1 MSSEGANEVPASER
15 ETLIEEI
22 LNGRSPYRVECPS
35 CGAAPGA
42 ACYRNGAQRLP
53 HGRRMTAANRELRR
67 EVAAVLR
74 SSEPN
79 DAPTNQ
85 ANDLDARDDAAS
97 RVVPVGQAPLMD
109 EEGWPVPAV
118 TDVVMARWSNDNETI
133 RSGGGDWAWRSLAE
147 SAISALAQAG
157 LLNRAEPD
165 IIECSCQG
173 LAGFA
178 SEPEQ
183 VVRYFVPDG
192 DALHEMLD
200 SLNEAGHMPEIAFRD
215 ARDIAGVAYLIDEGD
230 TTRAAFLAD
239 PGEDRTRYDDA
250 ADDGHSIGMF
260 ECALSELRGPI
271 ATLVAAKKPQPAQ
284 VTLPDQLV
292 EDAANGAD
300 VGVTA

>member
-1 MSSEGANEVPASER
+1 MSSEGASEVPAPER
-15 ETLIEEI
+15 ESLIEEI

-53 HGRRMTAANRELRR
+53 HRQRMTAADRELRR

-74 SSEPN
+74 SSKPS

-85 ANDLDARDDAAS
+85 ATGLEARDDAAS
-97 RVVPVGQAPLMD
+97 RVVPVGQAPLID

-147 SAISALAQAG
+147 TAISALAQAG

-165 IIECSCQG
+165 ITGRSYQG
-173 LAGFA
+173 AAAPGP
-178 SEPEQ
+178 EPEQ

-215 ARDIAGVAYLIDEGD
+215 ARQVAGIAYLIDEGD
-230 TTRAAFLAD
+230 TTRAAFLTD
-239 PGEDRTRYDDA
+239 PGEDRTRYDDS
-250 ADDGHSIGMF
+250 ADESHSIGMF
-260 ECALSELRGPI
+260 ERPLSELRGPI

-284 VTLPDQLV
+284 VSRPDV
-292 EDAANGAD
+292 EVSG
-300 VGVTA
+300 